1 MKKEADMRADAGAVG
16 SLRAERAKSNRAFAP
31 AMAAAPAP
39 AAEAMMLSAGSG
51 ALNINTEAREA
62 GELFEYRFS
71 TPVTA
76 KKGESMLLPFLQQ
89 KIGARKLLV
98 YSDRSQLNP
107 RNAAE
112 ITNITGKTLDGGP
125 ITVYQ
130 AGGYSGEALMDT
142 LKAGEKRLISY
153 SVDQGTRVT
162 TNFETTSDLIRSF
175 KANRGILITNSAIVT
190 TTTYTIDNADARRR
204 PWSSSTPSTPPRS
217 SSAPRPTKPAPTN
230 TAST

>member
-1 MKKEADMRADAGAVG
+1 M
-16 SLRAERAKSNRAFAP
+16 
-31 AMAAAPAP
+31 
-39 AAEAMMLSAGSG
+39 
-51 ALNINTEAREA
+51 LNINTEAREA

-130 AGGYSGEALMDT
+130 AGGYSGEALMET

-162 TNFETTSDLIRSF
+162 TNFETTSDLVRSF

-190 TTTYTIDNADARRR
+190 TTTYTIDNADAKEK
-204 PWSSSTPSTPPRS
+204 TLVIEHPSIPPRS
-217 SSAPRPTKPAPTN
+217 SSAPRPTRPAPTN
-230 TAST
+230 TASTSSSPPRATPSSPSSRNANSSRPSWSVR